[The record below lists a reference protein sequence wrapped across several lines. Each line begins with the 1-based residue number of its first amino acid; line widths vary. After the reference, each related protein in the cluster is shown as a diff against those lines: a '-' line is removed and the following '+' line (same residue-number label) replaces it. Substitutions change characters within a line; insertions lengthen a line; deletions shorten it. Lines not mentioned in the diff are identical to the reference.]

1 MRHAKTFFSLSFL
14 IILTCLL
21 AACGSTSSTTTSS
34 YGTSSAAPTAT
45 TSTSVAPT
53 ATTSTSTTPTG
64 KYGATPTTSTNN
76 TNASTIKTTT
86 ATINGKAETI
96 LTNAQGMTLYY
107 FTPDTKT
114 TAACTTGCTGTWP
127 PLLATGSITLTSTA
141 PGQLTTATNANGTQV
156 QYNGHFLYTYA
167 GDSAPGQT
175 NGQGI
180 AGKWFVATSSLV

>member
-1 MRHAKTFFSLSFL
+1 MRHTKTLFSLGFL
-14 IILTCLL
+14 IVLTCLL
-21 AACGSTSSTTTSS
+21 AACSSTSSSS
-34 YGTSSAAPTAT
+34 YGSSSTASTATPDTSTAT
-45 TSTSVAPT
+45 T
-53 ATTSTSTTPTG
+53 TTTG
-64 KYGATPTTSTNN
+64 KYNATPTTSTGN

-127 PLLATGSITLTSTA
+127 PLLATGSSTPTGPA
-141 PGQLTTATNANGTQV
+141 ALAGKLSAQANANGTQV
-156 QYNGHFLYTYA
+156 QYAGHFLYTYA

-175 NGQGI
+175 NGQGVG
-180 AGKWFVATSSLV
+180 GKWFVATTNL

>member
-1 MRHAKTFFSLSFL
+1 MRYTKALFSLSFL

-21 AACGSTSSTTTSS
+21 AACGSTSNTTTSS
-34 YGTSSAAPTAT
+34 YGSSSAAPTAT
-45 TSTSVAPT
+45 TGTS
-53 ATTSTSTTPTG
+53 STSTTTG
-64 KYGATPTTSTNN
+64 KYGTTPTTSTNN
-76 TNASTIKTTT
+76 TDASTIKTTT
-86 ATINGKAETI
+86 ATVNGKTETV

-114 TAACTTGCTGTWP
+114 TAACTAGCTGTWP

-141 PGQLTTATNANGTQV
+141 PGKLTTATNANGTQI

-180 AGKWFVATSSLV
+180 AGKWFVATSSLT

>member
-34 YGTSSAAPTAT
+34 YGSSSAAPTAT
-45 TSTSVAPT
+45 TGTS
-53 ATTSTSTTPTG
+53 STSTTTG
-64 KYGATPTTSTNN
+64 KYGTTPTTSTN
-76 TNASTIKTTT
+76 TTDASTIKTST

-114 TAACTTGCTGTWP
+114 TAACTTGCIGTWP

-141 PGQLTTATNANGTQV
+141 PGQLTTATNANGIQV

>member
-1 MRHAKTFFSLSFL
+1 MRHAKTFFSVSFL

-34 YGTSSAAPTAT
+34 YATSNP
-45 TSTSVAPT
+45 TSTPD
-53 ATTSTSTTPTG
+53 TSATSTTPTTAG
-64 KYGATPTTSTNN
+64 KYGATPTTGTNN

-86 ATINGKAETI
+86 ATISGKAETI

-127 PLLATGSITLTSTA
+127 PLLATGSVTLTSTA

-167 GDSAPGQT
+167 GDAAPGQT

-180 AGKWFVATSSLV
+180 GGKWFVASASLV

>member
-1 MRHAKTFFSLSFL
+1 MRHTKTLFSLGFL
-14 IILTCLL
+14 IVLTCLL
-21 AACGSTSSTTTSS
+21 AACGSTSSTTSS
-34 YGTSSAAPTAT
+34 YGSSSAAPTAT
-45 TSTSVAPT
+45 TD
-53 ATTSTSTTPTG
+53 TSTPPTTAG
-64 KYGATPTTSTNN
+64 KYGATPTTSSSD

-86 ATINGKAETI
+86 ATIDGKAATV

-114 TAACTTGCTGTWP
+114 TAACSGGCAGNWP

-141 PGQLTTATNANGTQV
+141 PGKLTTATNANGTQV

-175 NGQGI
+175 NGQGVG
-180 AGKWFVATSSLV
+180 GKWFAATTKLM

>member
-1 MRHAKTFFSLSFL
+1 MRHAKTFFSLGFL
-14 IILTCLL
+14 IVLTYLL

-34 YGTSSAAPTAT
+34 YATSSPT
-45 TSTSVAPT
+45 
-53 ATTSTSTTPTG
+53 TTPDTSATGTTPTTTG
-64 KYGATPTTSTNN
+64 KYGATPTTSTNT
-76 TNASTIKTTT
+76 TNASTIQTKT

-127 PLLATGSITLTSTA
+127 PLLATGSVTLTSTA

-167 GDSAPGQT
+167 GDSAAGQT
-175 NGQGI
+175 NGQGVG
-180 AGKWFVATSSLV
+180 GKWFVATTSLT